1 MPRPNVEAERRE
13 QILAATCAVIA
24 SKGITELRL
33 SDVAEK
39 AGVSSG
45 TVHYYFETK
54 RAVVNAAFEHNFRHS
69 LDRRRALL
77 ERPLDP
83 LSLLLEVI
91 DSYAP
96 DDDATT
102 RAWRVWAELWVEGI
116 REPELRQVNERLYA
130 DWREVVVSLVRRA
143 QQDGTV
149 RDGDPVALANMLIA
163 MIDGLA
169 LQVLLDSKDM
179 PLETMRATLH
189 AFVDGIRA

>member
-54 RAVVNAAFEHNFRHS
+54 RAVVNAAFEYNFRHS

-143 QQDGTV
+143 QRDGTV
-149 RDGDPVALANMLIA
+149 RDGDPVAFANMLIA

-189 AFVDGIRA
+189 AFVDGLRA